1 MEFDIKDIYGMLPHK
16 YPFLL
21 VDRVVRCEPGE
32 HAVGIKNVTVNEPYF
47 QGHFPSEPIVP
58 GVLLVETIAQVTAVM
73 YGSAFLEKLKAEE
86 GAEPVSPEERA
97 RAIAEHVGYLAEI
110 KAMKFKKTVHPG
122 DVMKVEVW
130 KKASFAI
137 LSFIEARIT
146 VGGDVVAEG
155 KIAVSEKP

>member
-1 MEFDIKDIYGMLPHK
+1 MEFDIKDICSMLPHR

-21 VDRVVRCEPGE
+21 VDKVPECEPGT

-58 GVLLVETIAQVTAVM
+58 GVLLTETIAQVTAIM
-73 YGSAFLEKLKAEE
+73 YGSAFLEKLRSEE
-86 GAEPVSPEERA
+86 GADMSPEERA

-110 KAMKFKKTVHPG
+110 KSMKFKKTVHPG
-122 DVMKVEVW
+122 DVIKVEVW
-130 KKASFAI
+130 KKASFAT
-137 LSFIEARIT
+137 LSFIEARIS
-146 VGGDVVAEG
+146 VDGSIVAEG